1 MRISERINTILEIAM
16 HPSNN
21 GNKISALFKYLRW
34 NIGHR
39 IMAAEYILHLVDNA
53 YIILSERQNYST
65 LIYTCGL
72 WDFQEQAFLIHF
84 LRQTEIF
91 VDIGSNVGGY
101 SIIASKVVGAKSIAF
116 EPVPDTYI
124 ELKRNIRLN
133 NIELNVQTHC
143 CALGELDGTN
153 YMTKNLG
160 GLNHIVDGSSH
171 VDAIQVATSR
181 LDTILSEINCH
192 VMKLDAEGFELQ
204 ILRGGEKTITNPSLQ
219 AIIIELNGSG
229 DRYGTSDDD
238 VHLKISSYG
247 FSPCTYDARNR
258 SLKPILGYNKNGLN
272 TIYVRDITYVQDKLF
287 GGRSFTLRNITF

>member
-1 MRISERINTILEIAM
+1 M
-16 HPSNN
+16 
-21 GNKISALFKYLRW
+21 GV
-34 NIGHR
+34 
-39 IMAAEYILHLVDNA
+39 EYILHLADNA
-53 YIILSERQNYST
+53 YIIISSRQNYST

-84 LRQTEIF
+84 LRPSEVF

-101 SIIASKVVGAKSIAF
+101 TIIASKIVGAKSISF

-124 ELKRNIRLN
+124 ELKRNIMLN
-133 NIELNVQTHC
+133 NIESKVQAHC

-160 GLNHIVDGSSH
+160 GLNHIVEGSSH

-181 LDTILSEINCH
+181 LDTILSDVDCH
-192 VMKLDAEGFELQ
+192 IMKLDAEGFELQ
-204 ILRGGEKTITNPSLQ
+204 ILRGGERTIKNPSLQ

-238 VHLKISSYG
+238 VHLKLLGYG
-247 FSPCTYDARNR
+247 FSPCTYDAGNR
-258 SLKPILGYNKNGLN
+258 SLKPLVGYNKNGFN
-272 TIYVRDITYVQDKLF
+272 TIYVKDMPYVQDKLF
-287 GGRSFTLRNITF
+287 SGRSFKIRNVTF